1 MPSGKT
7 GYVPLLEPFP
17 MLTVAAF
24 ILAAFAGCKKED
36 DLSKLFKEGELGD
49 FWDLQ
54 PDDAEIVPPPQGADE
69 ENGEEIIIDDEAL
82 NMDSVRK
89 LAQKQIS
96 PFEFME
102 MYPGTVTG
110 ENPCVYLNA
119 LPNDYVIRIEYTGDN
134 VSLVRLDDHR
144 LQLSLDLTDTQSIDM
159 FLLEREP

>member
-1 MPSGKT
+1 MKIKKILKT
-7 GYVPLLEPFP
+7 F
-17 MLTVAAF
+17 MALTLAAF

-36 DLSKLFKEGELGD
+36 DLSKLFEEGELGD
-49 FWDLQ
+49 FWELR
-54 PDDAEIVPPPQGADE
+54 PDDSQIVPPPKEAND
-69 ENGEEIIIDDEAL
+69 ENGEEIIMDDDEVL

-89 LAQKQIS
+89 LAQKQLS

-102 MYPGTVTG
+102 AYPGTVTG

-119 LPNDYVIRIEYTGDN
+119 LPNDYVIRIEYTGDD
-134 VSLVRLDDHR
+134 VSIVSLDDHR